1 MITVRAGTVDDA
13 PTTAAAGTASQPQP
27 PTAAEAV
34 AAVAS
39 EDIVVVH
46 ERRTAAAVDIGGDDR
61 RSRSAGTRDA
71 VGRENWKL
79 AQHGVNGS
87 ASDGCR
93 ATGAA
98 AKGGSAD
105 SDWTSE

>member
-1 MITVRAGTVDDA
+1 MTTVRAGTVDDA
-13 PTTAAAGTASQPQP
+13 PTTAAAGTTPQPQP
-27 PTAAEAV
+27 PTTA
-34 AAVAS
+34 AAV
-39 EDIVVVH
+39 
-46 ERRTAAAVDIGGDDR
+46 AAVDIGGDDR

-71 VGRENWKL
+71 VGRENWRL

-93 ATGAA
+93 GTAAA

-105 SDWTSE
+105 SDWTRE

>member
-1 MITVRAGTVDDA
+1 MTTVRDNAPSTSGAGTT
-13 PTTAAAGTASQPQP
+13 PPQP
-27 PTAAEAV
+27 PVAAA

-39 EDIVVVH
+39 EEIVVVN
-46 ERRTAAAVDIGGDDR
+46 ERPAASAVDVGGDR
-61 RSRSAGTRDA
+61 KSRSAGSRDA
-71 VGRENWKL
+71 VGRENWRL
-79 AQHGVNGS
+79 AQHGVNSS

-93 ATGAA
+93 ATAAA